1 MKKVLIEIIFWT
13 WCLPQTITGLI
24 FKWIYK
30 AKKEWYVTTDN
41 KGYFEYSAYISYKM
55 PGAISLGKYII
66 LGRYSND
73 WKPYKHEKGHQKQ
86 SFILGPLYLLIIGL
100 PSLIWCWIIH
110 PLTKKSYYWF
120 YTEKWADKLGGIDD
134 R

>member
-13 WCLPQTITGLI
+13 WCLPQTLVGLI
-24 FKWIYK
+24 VKLIFRGKINWWLPYNYK
-30 AKKEWYVTTDN
+30 HLVTVYESKTL
-41 KGYFEYSAYISYKM
+41 

-66 LGRYSND
+66 LGPNNRNELNV
-73 WKPYKHEKGHQKQ
+73 KHEKGHQKQ